1 MQVKPNFIGI
11 GGQKCASTWLS
22 ECLRS
27 HPEIFMS
34 SPKEIKYFTD
44 QEHNGID
51 WYLDFFKKS
60 SSYSSRGEFASNYIY
75 KPESAEKIKE
85 TLGNIKIIGVVREP
99 VSRSLSHIKHLIRDG
114 DIPNMSGQITTAMLQ
129 QILQQHPQVLSNSL
143 YLPGLTK
150 YIETFGPKS
159 VFIVNQATCL
169 SNGKLVLEAL
179 WKFLEVD
186 DTCWIGM
193 ANEIVSVGIN
203 PKFAKLESVRI
214 KIFRAVK
221 YNAPSVINWVKKIGL
236 SSAYRRI
243 NSGKSLVFSK
253 NAADLIKE
261 QCASDWHRVQFLLSV
276 K

>member
-150 YIETFGPKS
+150 YIETFSPKS

-243 NSGKSLVFSK
+243 NSGKSFEKLKQF
-253 NAADLIKE
+253 AKE
-261 QCASDWHRVQFLLSV
+261 YGTLNKLEGVN
-276 K
+276 